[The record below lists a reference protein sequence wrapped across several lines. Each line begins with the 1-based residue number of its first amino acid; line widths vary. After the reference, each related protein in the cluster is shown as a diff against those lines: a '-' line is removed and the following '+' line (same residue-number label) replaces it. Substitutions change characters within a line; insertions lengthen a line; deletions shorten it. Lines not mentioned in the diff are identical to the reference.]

1 MGTVMGMGMGTHNII
16 NQYDFFIFDIWG
28 TIHDGQNFIPHA
40 KEFIDAVKDAG
51 KQYALLSNVPRP
63 LSVVQHKLQ
72 SLGLNIENERIITS
86 GDFFLHECANGNLTG
101 KGYVVGQSLNTDL
114 LAHANVEEALNP
126 SDASYILYLAFA
138 DDESQIDAFKQE
150 LQVLLQYKLPF
161 VCVNPDI
168 TVYHGDK
175 LRYCQGYFAKFYE
188 SIGGDVL
195 YFGKPHK
202 KIYDHLFKKFSIDKT
217 RAIMVGDSLATDIKG
232 ANDSEIDSIL
242 VLTGLHKDERNVAN
256 LLKLS
261 TSIPTYILSDLKLT
275 NENSSA

>member
-1 MGTVMGMGMGTHNII
+1 MGMGMGTHNII

-101 KGYVVGQSLNTDL
+101 KVYVVGQSLNTDL

-138 DDESQIDAFKQE
+138 DDESQIYAFKQE

-202 KIYDHLFKKFSIDKT
+202 KIYDHLFEKFPIDKT
-217 RAIMVGDSLATDIKG
+217 RAIMVGDSLSTDIKG